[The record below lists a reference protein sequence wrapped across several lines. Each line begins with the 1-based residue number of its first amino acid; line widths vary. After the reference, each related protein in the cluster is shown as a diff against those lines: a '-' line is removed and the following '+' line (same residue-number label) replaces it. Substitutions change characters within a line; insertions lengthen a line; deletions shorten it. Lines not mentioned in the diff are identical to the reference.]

1 MSPLKIRTKAAVIA
15 AAKVIKLTKMAINTI
30 VEGYYRMFSRLAF
43 LLRAALRLVWAW
55 VLCRECKPGPF
66 FPNPGFGFPG
76 IPGFGSATMKP
87 GFETRVSGLRYREL
101 KCRVSSHL

>member
-1 MSPLKIRTKAAVIA
+1 MFEDLQVATCVVFTFWDSTKGIWESKHSTGGEGCLRHQSVPGYAPVIQ
-15 AAKVIKLTKMAINTI
+15 
-30 VEGYYRMFSRLAF
+30 S
-43 LLRAALRLVWAW
+43 
-55 VLCRECKPGPF
+55 RECKPGPF

-101 KCRVSSHL
+101 KLSNIMNEQLNF